1 MLDVSLGTLNDGFTG
16 MVVLL
21 NLVAGAAYSAAGA
34 LAYWN
39 SKISF
44 GEAKE
49 RAFKDFQDLTAK
61 SDEYYQRADALAMG
75 FESKRKIAAD
85 EISKTQKQK
94 NAERLANFKKT
105 LEELQAQEEKHKSGI
120 EKNSELNSCF
130 NDWAFFSLLD
140 ENITAEILQKHINS
154 SLEIF
159 LPPPERN
166 IA

>member
-1 MLDVSLGTLNDGFTG
+1 MKVNAFALLLIFMSFVTLPSIVSNVCKDVDISNVFNFT
-16 MVVLL
+16 
-21 NLVAGAAYSAAGA
+21 
-34 LAYWN
+34 
-39 SKISF
+39 
-44 GEAKE
+44 
-49 RAFKDFQDLTAK
+49 
-61 SDEYYQRADALAMG
+61 
-75 FESKRKIAAD
+75 
-85 EISKTQKQK
+85 
-94 NAERLANFKKT
+94 
-105 LEELQAQEEKHKSGI
+105 EEKEEKHKSGI